1 MKILDYIMK
10 GIFFTGLISAIIA
23 LLYISGKLIIQDSFL
38 PGWLKIVSIL
48 FSISA
53 TYLLFKN
60 RFDS

>member
-1 MKILDYIMK
+1 MK
-10 GIFFTGLISAIIA
+10 GIFATGLVTSFVA
-23 LLYISGKLIIQDSFL
+23 LIYVSGKLIIQDSIL

-60 RFDS
+60 RFNS

>member
-10 GIFFTGLISAIIA
+10 GMFYTGLISAIIA
-23 LLYISGKLIIQDSFL
+23 LLYIAGKLIIQDSAL

-48 FSISA
+48 FYISA

-60 RFDS
+60 RFSS

>member
-10 GIFFTGLISAIIA
+10 GIFATGLVTSFVA
-23 LLYISGKLIIQDSFL
+23 LIYVSGKLIIQDSIL

-60 RFDS
+60 RFNS